1 MEEHPE
7 DRPLVALPDAPARPL
22 WQRWHVSGA
31 SRQILLAVLVS
42 AASLGVRWALDPW
55 LGQRQPFTPAF
66 AAIAIAA
73 WFANWRAGLAA
84 AVLCHLWANYFFIE
98 PRHAFAFGTDEL
110 VGAGFYYLTAGVIL
124 FLGHS
129 ATAANRSLADM
140 VGLLR
145 KVDVR
150 KTEFLALLGH
160 ELRNPLATIR
170 TSVELLKTG
179 ALDPADTRYA
189 IDMMERQASQM
200 TRLIEDL
207 LDISRIDQG
216 KIVLHTTS
224 VAVMRAVADA
234 VEAARTFTEP
244 MGQVVAVK
252 VPPDVET
259 VEADPARV
267 TQVLTNLLHNAS
279 KFSPR
284 GSRIEVSA
292 RPVDGQVAITV
303 RDHGIGI
310 AEDQLDSIFGSFVQ
324 LEPGAGGQ
332 PGLGLGLGLSL
343 VRKLMDML
351 GGSVRARSEGTG
363 KGSEF
368 TVLFPRGASPVA
380 PSAEPSPAARAPAP
394 VAAADSLRLMVVDD
408 NRDAAESLAMLLQ
421 LKGHHVITANNGP
434 AALRQVARETPDI
447 IFLDLGMPDMD
458 GFEVAHRLRM
468 LIKGRQPALVALTG
482 WGGEDDQRRSRDAGF
497 DRHLTKPVSMEALEQ
512 ALLVTAPAKAPET
525 ASSDA

>member
-73 WFANWRAGLAA
+73 WFANWRAGLVA

-332 PGLGLGLGLSL
+332 PGLGLGLSL

-468 LIKGRQPALVALTG
+468 LTKGRQPALVALTG